1 MTVTLGPD
9 LELQGAIVTALSASA
24 DLKAL
29 LGNPIRVYQDVPDT
43 AVFPYITIGE
53 SQVIPDLAECVDGSE
68 VYPVIHIWSRAS
80 GFAEAKKI
88 SATIWAALA
97 MATLSL
103 SENRCLVFERDELG
117 DQIMRDPDGVTKH
130 IASHYRAV
138 LEPV

>member
-1 MTVTLGPD
+1 MTVALGPD
-9 LELQGAIVTALSASA
+9 LELQGAIVTVLNASA
-24 DLKAL
+24 DLKTL
-29 LGNPIRVYQDVPDT
+29 LGNPIRLYQDVPDT

-53 SQVIPDLAECVDGSE
+53 SQVIPDLAECIDGSE

-117 DQIMRDPDGVTKH
+117 DQIMRDNDGVTKH

-138 LEPV
+138 MEPV